1 MRRKGSFTV
10 EAALIMPV
18 ILGFIV
24 LFLYLAMFLHDRCII
39 RYVCQEAA
47 LEAVY
52 GDGGAGISAESYVC
66 DEIEK
71 KLIMDWDHE
80 VHVSS
85 DDESI
90 SVRISARPQKTL
102 FSKVLTESAQFDII
116 SVWSKRYR
124 ACLRNRDI

>member
-1 MRRKGSFTV
+1 MRYKGSFTV

-18 ILGFIV
+18 ILGVIV
-24 LFLYLAMFLHDRCII
+24 LFLYLAMFLHDRCTMQ
-39 RYVCQEAA
+39 YVCQEAA

-52 GDGGAGISAESYVC
+52 HEKYMDVYAGEIID
-66 DEIEK
+66 DELEK
-71 KLIMDWDHE
+71 KLIIHWDHE
-80 VHVSS
+80 TYVSS

-90 SVRISARPQKTL
+90 SVKISARPQITL

-124 ACLRNRDI
+124 ACLKNRDI

>member
-1 MRRKGSFTV
+1 MRCKGSFTV

-18 ILGFIV
+18 ILGVIV
-24 LFLYLAMFLHDRCII
+24 LFLYMAMFLYDRCMI
-39 RYVCQEAA
+39 RYVWQEAA

-52 GDGGAGISAESYVC
+52 EEGDAETFAKDLVE
-66 DEIEK
+66 DGLK
-71 KLIMDWDHE
+71 KNLILRWDHE
-80 VHVSS
+80 THVSS
-85 DDESI
+85 DDETV
-90 SVRISARPQKTL
+90 SVKICVRPQKTL